1 MNKNHN
7 NKFKTPEGYFEN
19 FNQRLFERLE
29 EENDEPNTDFLPKS
43 DGFGIPEKY
52 FESVQLSIIQKLKG
66 DSTKVISIKRFQA
79 FYYAAAAIA
88 ALFVL
93 TLAWNWSQDDKIDF
107 EDLASIDIETY
118 FENNEL
124 GLSSYE
130 IAETVNLEDIS
141 IADIVDKNLEDTS
154 ILDYLDENVEDFE
167 DLDLSYEELQ
177 Q

>member
-66 DSTKVISIKRFQA
+66 DST
-79 FYYAAAAIA
+79 
-88 ALFVL
+88 
-93 TLAWNWSQDDKIDF
+93 
-107 EDLASIDIETY
+107 
-118 FENNEL
+118 
-124 GLSSYE
+124 
-130 IAETVNLEDIS
+130 
-141 IADIVDKNLEDTS
+141 
-154 ILDYLDENVEDFE
+154 
-167 DLDLSYEELQ
+167 
-177 Q
+177 